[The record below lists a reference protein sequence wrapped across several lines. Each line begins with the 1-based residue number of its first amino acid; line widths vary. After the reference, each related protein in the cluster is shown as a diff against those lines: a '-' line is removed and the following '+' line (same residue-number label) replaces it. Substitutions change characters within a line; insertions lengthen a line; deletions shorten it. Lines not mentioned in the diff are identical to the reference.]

1 MKWQN
6 IAPENTEIVILSFE
20 GPDPYAMA
28 GGLGARVEHL
38 SRTLAGLGFT
48 THLFFIGDPM
58 RPGEEVRQGGKLI
71 FHRWCQWISEYYPRG
86 VYDGENEKLSDFN
99 ESIPWFV
106 KDRVIQPALAQGKQ
120 VVVLGEEWHTAEAMC
135 RLSDALYDD
144 GIRDP
149 VVMFWNANNTYS
161 FHRIS
166 WPRLCFTTTIT
177 TVSRYMKHLMWQMG
191 LNPLVIP
198 NGISRQLLG
207 KIDKAAT
214 DALRS
219 SLGAEVVLFKMAR
232 WDPDK
237 NWEGAIKAAQGLKE
251 RGLKTVLVAR
261 GGIEPY
267 GQEVVRYAHALG
279 LKVKETVFQA
289 WPRSDYLATLRHAAP
304 ADMLVV
310 RSHIPVDFARILY
323 RAADAVLVNSRHEPF
338 GLVGLE
344 AMAAGGVAL
353 TGPTGEDYTIPLV
366 NAIVLETADPGEI
379 EGYVLYLRDHPEE
392 SNRIRQAAR
401 RTARMYTWEAAARN
415 LLGKLE
421 HQARLQ
427 GILDELP
434 HCVDHHTPR
443 AAARHR

>member
-1 MKWQN
+1 MPWRGTWRPRR
-6 IAPENTEIVILSFE
+6 APVPN
-20 GPDPYAMA
+20 A
-28 GGLGARVEHL
+28 GG
-38 SRTLAGLGFT
+38 AGL
-48 THLFFIGDPM
+48 HHPSFFVGDPT

-71 FHRWCQWISEYYPRG
+71 LHRWCQWISEYYPRG

-106 KDRVIQPALAQGKQ
+106 KDRLIQPALAQGKQ

-144 GIRDP
+144 GVRDQ

-161 FHRIS
+161 FHRIN
-166 WPRLCFTTTIT
+166 WPRLRLTTTIT

-207 KIDKAAT
+207 RIDEAAT
-214 DALRS
+214 DALRR

-261 GGIEPY
+261 GGLEPY
-267 GQEVVRYAHALG
+267 GQEVVRYAHTLG
-279 LKVKETVFQA
+279 LKVKETFFQA

-304 ADMLVV
+304 ADVLVV
-310 RSHIPVDFARILY
+310 TSHIPLDFSRILY
-323 RAADAVLVNSRHEPF
+323 RAADAVLANSRHEPF

-344 AMAAGGVAL
+344 AMAAGGMAL
-353 TGPTGEDYTIPLV
+353 TGCTGEDYTISLV

-379 EGYVLYLRDHPEE
+379 EDYVLYLRDHPDE
-392 SNRIRQAAR
+392 SDCIRQAAR
-401 RTARMYTWEAAARN
+401 RTARFYTWEAAVRN

-427 GILDELP
+427 ESRTKCRTALAIIPPQRCNKISLRLS
-434 HCVDHHTPR
+434 R
-443 AAARHR
+443 ADF